1 MPRVVD
7 HEARRAEVAAVAAD
21 LIARRGLDVSVRDV
35 AAAGGYS
42 TTVVTHYFASKR
54 ELLLHAY
61 RSAGFATE
69 RRLQKSS
76 QDLLGICEAILP
88 LDEPRTRTWQTWFAF
103 WGAAVADEELAALQ
117 RRRLLWFRDLLA
129 RELGGDEEGAREL
142 LVLVRGIAAEA
153 VFDPED
159 WPPERQRELVERTIR
174 RLGHG

>member
-1 MPRVVD
+1 MPKVVD
-7 HEARRAEVAAVAAD
+7 HQARRAEVAAVAAD

-69 RRLQKSS
+69 ERLAAKRG
-76 QDLLGICEAILP
+76 LFGICEAILP
-88 LDEPRTRTWQTWFAF
+88 LDEPRRRTWQTWFAF

-129 RELGGDEEGAREL
+129 RSSAATRTRRASCSCSSAGSPRRPSSTPRTGHRNASASSRY
-142 LVLVRGIAAEA
+142 VRSTG
-153 VFDPED
+153 
-159 WPPERQRELVERTIR
+159 
-174 RLGHG
+174 